1 MSQKDLSTQFRSAL
15 EQCNATTDLGEIETR
30 ACSSDNYDGIQY
42 NIFGEFIPIRPII
55 DVVAEE
61 SGLAIEQLHHT
72 NDHQTCV
79 GVFVAEI
86 PEQSHP
92 AFI

>member
-1 MSQKDLSTQFRSAL
+1 MSQDLSEKFEHAL
-15 EQCNATTDLGEIETR
+15 AQSNAAEFDKIETR
-30 ACSSDNYDGIQY
+30 ACSSDNFDGVQY
-42 NIFGEFIPIRPII
+42 SIHGSFIPIRPII

-61 SGLAIEQLHHT
+61 DGLAIEQLFHSE
-72 NDHQTCV
+72 DGQTRL